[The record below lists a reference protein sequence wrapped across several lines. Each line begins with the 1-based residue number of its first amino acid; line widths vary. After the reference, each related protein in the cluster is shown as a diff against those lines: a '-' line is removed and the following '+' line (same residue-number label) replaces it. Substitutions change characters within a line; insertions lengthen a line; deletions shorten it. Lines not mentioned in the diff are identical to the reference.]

1 MVSRNLLIIA
11 LMSKSYLSSRPAIS
25 YSKVAATYSSRAQK
39 NLSEYQDWAFQTQGS
54 VNSLSPS
61 PDFTKFAIAGRELL
75 EILALNANPVRPPI
89 RIKNFS
95 SGNAQEKN
103 TSCNDVKWGNDFS
116 ENYLFTCSPLGDLN
130 VWDIDLGQNISKFTE
145 HSRAIHSI
153 DVSKFHSSYVLTAS
167 QDGLTKL
174 WDFRESHS
182 TQTFKGNS
190 EAARDVVF
198 SPSESNEFVVAYD
211 NGTVQK
217 WDLRYSKSPS
227 LKLSA
232 HNGVALCIDYTP
244 NGSLLASCG
253 RDKSIRIWD
262 INNNQRKAIS
272 TINTIAPVNLVRWE
286 PAEVNNATCRLASSS
301 LLGDNSINVW
311 DIRRPYVPHRSLNHH
326 ENNVTALQ
334 WISPNVLLSSS
345 RDGVLSQSRVNDA
358 KSYIDIMPSS
368 AVSWSTNGSITF
380 SSNNLKNPN
389 LRPPV
394 NRTSSRESNISSL
407 KTALQAKQPIQETHL
422 KQTPANFEFSYPV
435 KNHQLA
441 ITSIFPNTS
450 HQFVQ
455 LAKSYQLSGETNTA
469 CQRNARLAYQ
479 LGAYEAQ
486 AMWDFLFFSSLNL
499 NHKERFLA
507 KDDYDFP
514 FSDESRS
521 VSTQNKSERSRRSS
535 FESEGLSDDYF
546 ESLLSSSSLSSSI
559 LSVDYED
566 NLDKAVSKSI
576 NQRSDHPT
584 SMRSR
589 KDGNP
594 PFQGGRGSITSLHF
608 FDSIGSNVS
617 AHSQYD
623 MSNSLHQGSVTS
635 ASIKSRDPAFSLGSL
650 SRRTSYFHDQLSLV
664 AEDAPPTDLVD
675 VVTSSIIQ
683 CIDESDVQTGASV
696 YLLFSALPINIPRPQ
711 LDDLIDSYV
720 GLLRR
725 MGMFCEAAYIVKHSS
740 QVVKY
745 KYSAN
750 RDLSFGHKS
759 NPKPYRQNVS
769 FDGVNIYS
777 KLERCCFCELP
788 LNGVITSCYGCGHLG
803 HESCLREW
811 FFNDSTEEC
820 LICPV
825 PGCGQVCF

>member
-1 MVSRNLLIIA
+1 
-11 LMSKSYLSSRPAIS
+11 MSKSSFSSKPAIT
-25 YSKVAATYSSRAQK
+25 YSKVAATYSSRTQK
-39 NLSEYQDWAFQTQGS
+39 PIFDYQDWALQTQGS

-75 EILALNANPVRPPI
+75 EILALNPNPTRTPI

-95 SGNAQEKN
+95 SGNTHEKN
-103 TSCNDVKWGNDFS
+103 TSCNDVKWGNTFS

-130 VWDIDLGQNISKFTE
+130 VWDIDSSQNISKFTD

-153 DVSKFHSSYVLTAS
+153 DISKFHSSYVLTAS

-174 WDFRESHS
+174 WDFREPHS
-182 TQTFKGNS
+182 AQTFRGNS
-190 EAARDVVF
+190 EAARDVAF
-198 SPSESNEFVVAYD
+198 SPSEINEFVVAYD

-262 INNNQRKAIS
+262 ISNNQRKAFS

-286 PAEVNNATCRLASSS
+286 PSEANNATCRLASSS
-301 LLGDNSINVW
+301 LVGDDTINLW
-311 DIRRPYVPHRSLNHH
+311 DVPRPYIPHRSLNHH

-345 RDGVLSQSRVNDA
+345 RDGVLSQSRPNDA
-358 KSYIDIMPSS
+358 ISYIDLMPSS
-368 AVSWSTNGSITF
+368 AVSWSTNGLIAF
-380 SSNNLKNPN
+380 SSNSKKSFNS
-389 LRPPV
+389 RPQV
-394 NRTSSRESNISSL
+394 HRTPSRESNISSL
-407 KTALQAKQPIQETHL
+407 KTALHAKQEPHLSKQNSGNFSELSSSQDNIQLSTASLFH
-422 KQTPANFEFSYPV
+422 
-435 KNHQLA
+435 
-441 ITSIFPNTS
+441 NTC

-455 LAKSYQLSGETNTA
+455 LAKSYQLAGEISTA
-469 CQRNARLAYQ
+469 CQQNAKLACHF
-479 LGAYEAQ
+479 GAYEAQ
-486 AMWDFLFFSSLNL
+486 AMWDFLFFSSLSPS
-499 NHKERFLA
+499 HREHFLSM
-507 KDDYDFP
+507 DDYEFSL
-514 FSDESRS
+514 SDENHSI
-521 VSTQNKSERSRRSS
+521 STKNKSEKSQHSS
-535 FESEGLSDDYF
+535 AESEALSDDFF

-566 NLDKAVSKSI
+566 NLDKAVSQSL
-576 NQRSDHPT
+576 NQRTELGT
-584 SMRSR
+584 STNSR
-589 KDGNP
+589 KDGIP
-594 PFQGGRGSITSLHF
+594 SFQGGRNSISSLHF
-608 FDSIGSNVS
+608 FDSVASNVS

-623 MSNSLHQGSVTS
+623 MPNSLHQGSITS
-635 ASIKSRDPAFSLGSL
+635 ASNKSRDYGTSLGSL
-650 SRRTSYFHDQLSLV
+650 SNRTSIFHEQFSFG
-664 AEDAPPTDLVD
+664 AEEQPPTDLMD
-675 VVTSSIIQ
+675 VVTSSIVQ

-696 YLLFSALPINIPRPQ
+696 YLLFSAFPINIPRPQ

-725 MGMFCEAAYIVKHSS
+725 MGMFCEASYVVKHSS

-750 RDLSFGHKS
+750 RDLSFGYRS
-759 NPKPYRQNVS
+759 NSKAFTKNV
-769 FDGVNIYS
+769 YS

-788 LNGVITSCYGCGHLG
+788 LNGIITSCHGCGHLG
-803 HESCLREW
+803 HESCLRDW
-811 FFNDSTEEC
+811 FFNESAEEG
-820 LICPV
+820 LLCPV
-825 PGCGQVCF
+825 PGCGQVCLG